1 MGIGIGI
8 VLLVLGLIL
17 VTGAVHLPQS
27 LDDAI
32 AGETLGWIFLLVG
45 VLAIVLALVLNR
57 QRTRPVAG
65 PTEVTERRYEA

>member
-17 VTGAVHLPQS
+17 VTGAVDLPAEI
-27 LDDAI
+27 DDAI
-32 AGETLGWIFLLVG
+32 AGNTLGWIFLAVG
-45 VLAIVLALVLNR
+45 VLAIVLALVIHR
-57 QRTRPVAG
+57 PRTRTEA